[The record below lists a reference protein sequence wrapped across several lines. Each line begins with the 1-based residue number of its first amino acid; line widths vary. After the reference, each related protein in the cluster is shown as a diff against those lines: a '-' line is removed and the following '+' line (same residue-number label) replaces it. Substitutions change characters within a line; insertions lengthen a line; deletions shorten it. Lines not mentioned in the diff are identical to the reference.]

1 MTPFKAGISFLHKTD
16 KGYDTDLVFAT

>member
-16 KGYDTDLVFAT
+16 KGYDTDLVSST